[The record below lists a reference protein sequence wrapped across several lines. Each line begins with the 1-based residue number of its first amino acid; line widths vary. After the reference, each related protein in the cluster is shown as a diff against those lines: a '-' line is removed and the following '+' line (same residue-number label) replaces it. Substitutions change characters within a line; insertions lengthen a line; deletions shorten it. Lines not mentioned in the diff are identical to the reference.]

1 MNRRT
6 FRAAV
11 PAALALTLG
20 LVACSGENETTTS
33 EADAGSSASE
43 LSGSIAGAGASTQTA
58 AQQAWAA
65 GFNAENPDVTVNYDP
80 VGSGAGREQFLNGG
94 VPFAGS
100 DAYLDEEELAASEER
115 CAGGNAIDLP
125 VYVSPIAVAY
135 NLPGVDNLQ
144 LSPTTLANVF
154 NGTITTW
161 NDPAIAAD
169 NPGVTLPDTRINPVH
184 RSDDSGT
191 TENFTDYLHA
201 TAPEAWTA
209 EPDGEWPLQGGE
221 AAQGTSGV
229 VQAIG
234 AGEGSI
240 GYADESQVA
249 ASDLQAAALKVG
261 ESWVAP
267 SAEAVAT
274 ALDTSSRVEGRP
286 EGDIAIEIDRT
297 TSADG
302 AYPLY
307 IVSYAIACTA
317 YEDATQGELVKS
329 YLTYVT
335 SEEGQ
340 QVAAERAG
348 SAPISDQLR
357 EDITTSLDMIGA

>member
-6 FRAAV
+6 FRRAAV

-20 LVACSGENETTTS
+20 LAACSGSNETTTTGG
-33 EADAGSSASE
+33 EGANASD

-65 GFNAENPDVTVNYDP
+65 GFNATNPDVTVNYDP
-80 VGSGAGREQFLNGG
+80 VGSGAGREQFLTGG

-100 DAYLDEEELAASEER
+100 DAYLDEEELTASEER

-135 NLPGVDNLQ
+135 NLPGVENLQ
-144 LSPTTLANVF
+144 LSPTVLANIF

-169 NPGVTLPDTRINPVH
+169 NPGVTLPATTVNPVH

-201 TAPEAWTA
+201 TAPEAWTTEA
-209 EPDGEWPLQGGE
+209 DGEWPLQTGE

-249 ASDLQAAALKVG
+249 ASALQTASLKVG

-267 SAEAVAT
+267 SAEAAAT
-274 ALDTSSRVEGRP
+274 ALDSSSRVEGRP

-297 TSADG
+297 TTADG
-302 AYPLY
+302 AYPLF

-317 YEDATQGELVKS
+317 YEDATQGELVKA

-340 QVAAERAG
+340 QAAADNAG
-348 SAPISDQLR
+348 SAPISETLR